1 MEENKTI
8 ILVEIKQSLKLVS
21 IQNSSIKYMLQEYHP
36 QLVGSANDS
45 KLCMYE
51 IAWSYLFW
59 SLLFLPEF

>member
-51 IAWSYLFW
+51 IA
-59 SLLFLPEF
+59 